1 MNKKE
6 LIKDLIKSNL
16 PEDTKTEA
24 IHIIEQY
31 YSGNTEFA
39 VKLLVDLLGISSILK
54 KFFCG
59 D

>member
-1 MNKKE
+1 MNKKR

-16 PEDTKTEA
+16 PEDTKIEA